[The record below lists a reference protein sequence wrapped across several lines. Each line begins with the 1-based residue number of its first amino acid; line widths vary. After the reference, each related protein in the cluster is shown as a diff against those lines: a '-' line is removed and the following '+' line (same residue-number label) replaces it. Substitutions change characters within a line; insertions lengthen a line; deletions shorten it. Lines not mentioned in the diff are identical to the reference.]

1 MDRGR
6 RREGNGRR
14 IALLVQYD
22 GTDFNGFQIQ
32 DNGRTVQQE
41 IENGLKVLLREKIR
55 IKASGRTDSGVHA
68 LGQVIHFDT
77 GSNVTLDRICLGLNG
92 IFPHDIS
99 IKNAFEVDSSFDAR
113 FSAVEREYLYL
124 IYNHP
129 QRTPFM
135 RYRAM
140 WLNSNID
147 IDYMRKTAQNLV
159 GEYDFKSFCKKIS
172 AEENT
177 VRAISTIK
185 IDRKFDLISF
195 KISGN
200 AFLHNMIRI
209 IVGTIV
215 EMYREGRDPSYI
227 KQILEK
233 KDRDCSGKTAPAYG
247 LYLSQVSY
255 NPALSSYPAAFKR
268 E

>member
-6 RREGNGRR
+6 RREGSGRR

-22 GTDFNGFQIQ
+22 GTDFCGFQIQ

-41 IENGLKVLLREKIR
+41 IEKGLKVLLKETIR

-68 LGQVIHFDT
+68 LGQIIHFDT
-77 GSNVTLDRICLGLNG
+77 LSNTSLDRICLGLNG
-92 IFPHDIS
+92 IFSRDVS
-99 IKNAFEVDSSFDAR
+99 IKNAFDVNPSFDSR
-113 FSAVEREYLYL
+113 FSAVEREYIYL

-135 RYRAM
+135 KYRAM

-147 IDYMRKTAQNLV
+147 LDYMKETARILV
-159 GEYDFKSFCKKIS
+159 GEHDFKSFCKKIS
-172 AEENT
+172 AEDNT
-177 VRAISTIK
+177 VRTINSIE
-185 IDRKFDLISF
+185 IDRNYDLISI

-209 IVGTIV
+209 IVGTVV
-215 EMYREGRDPSYI
+215 EMYKEGRNPSYI
-227 KQILEK
+227 KQILGK
-233 KDRDCSGKTAPAYG
+233 KDRDYSGKTAPAHG
-247 LYLSQVSY
+247 LYLSRVLY
-255 NPALSSYPAAFKR
+255 NPELSTYPSAY
-268 E
+268 